1 MATLPSSPH
10 NTGSIPTRNTTVVW
24 QWNCRSFRNKKTSL
38 LPFAQQHF
46 PDIIALQEVD
56 VNQVTLRDYNA
67 FYTTPQARTAILVR
81 NTKTAQLHA
90 LSTTIDHAFVELL
103 PSHQKHPILYI
114 LNIYSPPSGQ
124 LPGINSLIKQATRQA
139 KGNQLAIVGD
149 FNAPHTAWGYARNTR
164 KGTQLQEAIQQN
176 CLSLCNQPHTP
187 TRIGNSVSRDTSP
200 DLTLTRN
207 IAVSTWRCLA
217 ETLGSDHYIIEL
229 QIPNRSCTKQRL
241 GTARLT
247 DWKKFREETP
257 DDPIQNLETWT
268 KELLGILKKH
278 TRELPLTQEYP
289 AVDTHLQHLWDARN
303 GLIKRW
309 KKRKTNRKLKL
320 RISKL
325 TKEAEE
331 YADQISRQNWT
342 QFCDRLQGTLG
353 TRKTWHLLRSL
364 MGTRETK
371 TAINHQIR
379 RLIHNYPGT
388 EQDLLNEL
396 KTLLEATTTHNI
408 PVHPSYTGQPNQ
420 ELDAPF
426 TIQEIEAVIRNLTR
440 NTAPGRDQIPNK
452 VLRNLDPLTLDQLLD
467 YINTQWTTGTLP
479 PQWKHADVTLIPKP
493 GKPLSLKNLRP
504 ISLTSCVGK
513 LLEHLVHNR
522 LSPYIENNDYFPPQ
536 CTDSDR
542 TYPHRTFCCD

>member
-1 MATLPSSPH
+1 
-10 NTGSIPTRNTTVVW
+10 
-24 QWNCRSFRNKKTSL
+24 
-38 LPFAQQHF
+38 
-46 PDIIALQEVD
+46 
-56 VNQVTLRDYNA
+56 
-67 FYTTPQARTAILVR
+67 
-81 NTKTAQLHA
+81 
-90 LSTTIDHAFVELL
+90 
-103 PSHQKHPILYI
+103 
-114 LNIYSPPSGQ
+114 
-124 LPGINSLIKQATRQA
+124 
-139 KGNQLAIVGD
+139 
-149 FNAPHTAWGYARNTR
+149 
-164 KGTQLQEAIQQN
+164 
-176 CLSLCNQPHTP
+176 
-187 TRIGNSVSRDTSP
+187 
-200 DLTLTRN
+200 
-207 IAVSTWRCLA
+207 
-217 ETLGSDHYIIEL
+217 
-229 QIPNRSCTKQRL
+229 
-241 GTARLT
+241 
-247 DWKKFREETP
+247 
-257 DDPIQNLETWT
+257 
-268 KELLGILKKH
+268 
-278 TRELPLTQEYP
+278 
-289 AVDTHLQHLWDARN
+289 
-303 GLIKRW
+303 
-309 KKRKTNRKLKL
+309 
-320 RISKL
+320 
-325 TKEAEE
+325 
-331 YADQISRQNWT
+331 
-342 QFCDRLQGTLG
+342 
-353 TRKTWHLLRSL
+353 